1 MNMSDSRNVEIKAKI
16 IDIEYVTDLAKDLT
30 QSNGVIIN
38 QRDTFFKSEQGR
50 LKMRLFEVSKI
61 IYNFILVMYLIVHIR
76 LRKSKPTN

>member
-16 IDIEYVTDLAKDLT
+16 IDIDYVTDLAKDLT

-61 IYNFILVMYLIVHIR
+61 IYKIYFGYV
-76 LRKSKPTN
+76 LRSRRIKFDKGLTV